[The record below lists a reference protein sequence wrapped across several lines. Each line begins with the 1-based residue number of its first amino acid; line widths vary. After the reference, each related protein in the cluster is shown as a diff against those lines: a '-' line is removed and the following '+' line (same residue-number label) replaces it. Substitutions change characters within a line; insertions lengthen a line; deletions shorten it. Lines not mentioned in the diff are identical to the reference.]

1 MQTGSLKDCGRV
13 LEGVAS
19 VARTEKEKRLKP
31 EASTAASAGKA
42 RILIVD
48 DHPIFRQ
55 GLADLLNR
63 QTDITCSADVGTSA
77 EAWRALEDGKLDL
90 VLLDLRL
97 NPGDGLEITKA
108 FRARFP
114 ELKILVLSQ
123 FDEAVYAERALRA
136 GALGYVMKERAA
148 EDVLQAIRTVLAG
161 DLYVSPEVGM
171 MAVSRL
177 LQEKAPANTS
187 SLNSLSDRELCI
199 FKAIG
204 AGKRNKEIAADLNL
218 SVKTIETYKERL
230 KFKLGFATGEE
241 LAREARRVVESEI
254 PSSRPTGTAKPP

>member
-1 MQTGSLKDCGRV
+1 MAHTDKQKQKGLK
-13 LEGVAS
+13 
-19 VARTEKEKRLKP
+19 
-31 EASTAASAGKA
+31 ASTEAVAEKA

-63 QTDITCSADVGTSA
+63 QKDIICSAEVGTSA
-77 EAWRALEDGKLDL
+77 EAWRALENEKLDL

-108 FRARFP
+108 FKARFP
-114 ELKILVLSQ
+114 ELKILILSQ

-136 GALGYVMKERAA
+136 GAAGYVMKERAA
-148 EDVLQAIRTVLAG
+148 EDVLQAIRTVLKG
-161 DLYVSPEVGM
+161 GLYVSPEVGM
-171 MAVSRL
+171 MAVTRL
-177 LQEKAPANTS
+177 IQEKAPANTS
-187 SLNSLSDRELCI
+187 GLNSLSDRELCI

-218 SVKTIETYKERL
+218 SVKTIETYRERI
-230 KFKLGFATGEE
+230 KFKLGFATGED
-241 LAREARRVVESEI
+241 LAREARRAVESEI
-254 PSSRPTGTAKPP
+254 PSSQSGNTRKSS